1 MLMGSGEL
9 GKEIAI
15 ELQRFG
21 IEVIAVDRYDHAPAM
36 QIAHRSHVIN
46 MLDGDAVEKVVRE
59 ERPAL
64 VIPEIE
70 AIATDRLEQLEKE
83 GITRVIPTS
92 SATLI
97 TMDRERI
104 RTLAHDK
111 LGLKTSNYRFAETKE
126 EFLKAVD
133 EIGVP
138 CVVKPVMSSSGRGQ
152 SVVREREKALD
163 AWDIAHEEGRGK
175 KSKVIV
181 EEFLKCDDEIA
192 GLTVSAVDGI
202 HFGEP
207 IGHRQENGDYRESWQ
222 PRAMKPELLT
232 EARSISRKIVAELGG
247 WGIFGVE
254 MFVRGNEVIFSEV
267 SPRPHDTGLVTLIS
281 QNLSEFALHVRAVL
295 GLPVGQI
302 IQEGPSASAV
312 ILGDGD
318 SDNIRF
324 DGVKDAFSAV
334 PDCQIRLFGK
344 PEIHGGRRLGVV
356 LTRGSTVEDAVK
368 KAKLAA
374 SKIKIIY

>member
-21 IEVIAVDRYDHAPAM
+21 LEVIAVDRYEHAPAM

-59 ERPAL
+59 ERPAI

-104 RTLAHDK
+104 RTLAHDTLK
-111 LGLKTSNYRFAETKE
+111 LKTSNYRFAETEE

-152 SVVREREKALD
+152 SVVRDREKALD
-163 AWDIAHEEGRGK
+163 AWNIAHEEGRGK

-181 EEFLKCDDEIA
+181 EEFLKFDYEITE
-192 GLTVSAVDGI
+192 LTVSAVDGI
-202 HFGEP
+202 HFCEP

-232 EARSISRKIVAELGG
+232 GG

-254 MFVRGNEVIFSEV
+254 MFVRGNDVIFSEV

-295 GLPVGQI
+295 GLPIGQI

-324 DGVKDAFSAV
+324 DGVKDAFSSV

-374 SKIKIIY
+374 SKIKVIY

>member
-21 IEVIAVDRYDHAPAM
+21 LEVIAVDRYEHAPAM

-59 ERPAL
+59 ERPAI

-104 RTLAHDK
+104 RTLAHDTLK
-111 LGLKTSNYRFAETKE
+111 LKTSNYRFAETEE

-152 SVVREREKALD
+152 SVVRDREKALD
-163 AWDIAHEEGRGK
+163 AWNIAHEEGRGK

-181 EEFLKCDDEIA
+181 EEFLKFDYEITELQA
-192 GLTVSAVDGI
+192 GERRL
-202 HFGEP
+202 
-207 IGHRQENGDYRESWQ
+207 
-222 PRAMKPELLT
+222 PRVLAAARH
-232 EARSISRKIVAELGG
+232 EARAPH
-247 WGIFGVE
+247 
-254 MFVRGNEVIFSEV
+254 RGKEHLPQDRR
-267 SPRPHDTGLVTLIS
+267 SP
-281 QNLSEFALHVRAVL
+281 
-295 GLPVGQI
+295 
-302 IQEGPSASAV
+302 
-312 ILGDGD
+312 
-318 SDNIRF
+318 
-324 DGVKDAFSAV
+324 
-334 PDCQIRLFGK
+334 
-344 PEIHGGRRLGVV
+344 RRLGH
-356 LTRGSTVEDAVK
+356 LRR
-368 KAKLAA
+368 
-374 SKIKIIY
+374 

>member
-181 EEFLKCDDEIA
+181 EEFLKFDYEITE
-192 GLTVSAVDGI
+192 LTVSAVDQA
-202 HFGEP
+202 GE
-207 IGHRQENGDYRESWQ
+207 RRL
-222 PRAMKPELLT
+222 PRVLAAARH
-232 EARSISRKIVAELGG
+232 EARAPH
-247 WGIFGVE
+247 
-254 MFVRGNEVIFSEV
+254 RGKE
-267 SPRPHDTGLVTLIS
+267 H
-281 QNLSEFALHVRAVL
+281 
-295 GLPVGQI
+295 LPQ
-302 IQEGPSASAV
+302 
-312 ILGDGD
+312 D
-318 SDNIRF
+318 
-324 DGVKDAFSAV
+324 
-334 PDCQIRLFGK
+334 
-344 PEIHGGRRLGVV
+344 RR
-356 LTRGSTVEDAVK
+356 
-368 KAKLAA
+368 
-374 SKIKIIY
+374 